1 VALKN
6 EINKLRKEAE
16 VYNNPQSYV
25 KYAKLERNI
34 TKLQKQLDD
43 IVMSK
48 PKEENDD
55 FSKMAIYNFAIQILF
70 YLVNAVF
77 IFWFK
82 DQEFVIPCED
92 SNCKNIVFNYF
103 RKDENSRIPVYLILI
118 MQGIFF
124 SKLLDN
130 LNKFKLIFV

>member
-1 VALKN
+1 M
-6 EINKLRKEAE
+6 
-16 VYNNPQSYV
+16 

-34 TKLQKQLDD
+34 TKLQKQLDE

-48 PKEENDD
+48 PKDENDGV
-55 FSKMAIYNFAIQILF
+55 SKMAIYNFGIQILF

-82 DQEFVIPCED
+82 DQEFVIPCD
-92 SNCKNIVFNYF
+92 DLNCKNIVFDYF

-118 MQGIFF
+118 MEGIFF
-124 SKLLDN
+124 SNLLDN
-130 LNKFKLIFV
+130 LKKFKLIFG